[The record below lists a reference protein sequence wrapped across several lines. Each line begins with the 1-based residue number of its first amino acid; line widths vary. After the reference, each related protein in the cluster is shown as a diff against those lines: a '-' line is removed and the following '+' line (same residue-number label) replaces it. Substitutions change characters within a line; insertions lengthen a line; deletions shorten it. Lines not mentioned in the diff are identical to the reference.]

1 MSTWKEMKEAG
12 WELVRTD
19 EKKRKVFKTPV
30 RKGKR
35 RTIQKKRDLDEQDQ
49 KYAKILYPG
58 KDEVDL
64 ILQEE
69 MALQVGQEGEVQ
81 VGQEGEVDLGQEGE
95 VDLGQE
101 GEVDLGQEGEVTLGQ
116 EGEVDLGQ
124 EGELDLGQEG
134 EVDLGQE
141 GEVDLGQEGELDPG
155 QESPETDHGMAL
167 TAVAR
172 KVEEMVKNFESATI
186 NIDESLEY
194 LEIALMTK
202 EHPFHETFES
212 NGNFFVKAIDFG
224 LTNSRA
230 LLYTIARSMFTLEPL
245 ACMDAHK
252 VIKLAFIFANIVCSR
267 SPKILTGFK
276 KKVSVFAQACGI
288 SNDGLNVLF
297 RWPWEEDLSIAEKL
311 RDLVSPGPGAQPRM
325 MVPR

>member
-1 MSTWKEMKEAG
+1 MSSWKEMKEAG
-12 WELVRTD
+12 WEWLRTD
-19 EKKRKVFKTPV
+19 KQKRKVFKTPA

-35 RTIQKKRDLDEQDQ
+35 KTIFNKKDLDEQDQ

-58 KDEVDL
+58 KNEVDL

-69 MALQVGQEGEVQ
+69 MALQVGLEGEVG
-81 VGQEGEVDLGQEGE
+81 V
-95 VDLGQE
+95 
-101 GEVDLGQEGEVTLGQ
+101 
-116 EGEVDLGQ
+116 
-124 EGELDLGQEG
+124 
-134 EVDLGQE
+134 GQE

-230 LLYTIARSMFTLEPL
+230 LLYTIARSMFTLESL

-267 SPKILTGFK
+267 SPKTLSGFK
-276 KKVSVFAQACGI
+276 KKVSVFAQACGM
-288 SNDGLNVLF
+288 SNDGLDVLATLGIT
-297 RWPWEEDLSIAEKL
+297 ETS
-311 RDLVSPGPGAQPRM
+311 M
-325 MVPR
+325 

>member
-101 GEVDLGQEGEVTLGQ
+101 GEVTLGQ

-124 EGELDLGQEG
+124 EGEL
-134 EVDLGQE
+134 DLGQE

-194 LEIALMTK
+194 LEIALKTK

-212 NGNFFVKAIDFG
+212 DDNFFVKAINFG
-224 LTNSRA
+224 LTNSRTMI
-230 LLYTIARSMFTLEPL
+230 YTIARSMFSLESL

-252 VIKLAFIFANIVCSR
+252 VIKLAFTFTNIVCSR
-267 SPKILTGFK
+267 SPKLLNGFK
-276 KKVSVFAQACGI
+276 KKVSVFAQACGM
-288 SNDGLNVLF
+288 SNDGLDVLATLGIT
-297 RWPWEEDLSIAEKL
+297 ETSK
-311 RDLVSPGPGAQPRM
+311 
-325 MVPR
+325 

>member
-81 VGQEGEVDLGQEGE
+81 VGQEGEMDLGQEGE

-101 GEVDLGQEGEVTLGQ
+101 GEL
-116 EGEVDLGQ
+116 
-124 EGELDLGQEG
+124 
-134 EVDLGQE
+134 DLGQE

-230 LLYTIARSMFTLEPL
+230 LLYTIARSMFTLESL

-288 SNDGLNVLF
+288 SNDGLDVLATLGIT
-297 RWPWEEDLSIAEKL
+297 ETSK
-311 RDLVSPGPGAQPRM
+311 
-325 MVPR
+325 